1 MGVAVGV
8 GVGAGVALASGDAEG
23 SGVALASGDALESL
37 SSQYGGELEEGCV
50 CADSS
55 LWTQELVD
63 AAMALANPGDVSGI
77 VRTGDGVYILQ
88 YVEDVPEGTVA
99 MSEVY
104 DELSAQTRETARY
117 LAYETQIN
125 TWMEEADP
133 KYYPERM
140 Q

>member
-1 MGVAVGV
+1 M
-8 GVGAGVALASGDAEG
+8 ALAS
-23 SGVALASGDALESL
+23 
-37 SSQYGGELEEGCV
+37 
-50 CADSS
+50 
-55 LWTQELVD
+55 
-63 AAMALANPGDVSGI
+63 PGDVSGI

-88 YVEDVPEGTVA
+88 YIEDVPEGTVA

-104 DELSAQTRETARY
+104 DALSAQTRETARY